1 MFKIVSGGEVAT
13 VLATKKA
20 WQGGGPLDVF
30 MLGHGVQQ
38 LWARYFEEANI
49 STKIRLGQVE
59 IEIRMA
65 IHAF

>member
-30 MLGHGVQQ
+30 MLAQGVAVFLVLCHGF
-38 LWARYFEEANI
+38 RSSMEA
-49 STKIRLGQVE
+49 S
-59 IEIRMA
+59 
-65 IHAF
+65 